1 MKCEVASVGGLFHFI
16 QRAAGRPYAA
26 PGLLMFKRVVAVID
40 DDPSMRTSLARLLR
54 AKGYAC
60 ETCASAE
67 EFLDGFTTSQANCV
81 LVDINLGSG
90 LSGIEL
96 CKRLKASGRSLNVI
110 VMTGVDIQQNK
121 KEAIEA
127 GCNAYLHKPFSPH
140 TLIDAI
146 EKRA

>member
-1 MKCEVASVGGLFHFI
+1 ML
-16 QRAAGRPYAA
+16 QPDD
-26 PGLLMFKRVVAVID
+26 KRVVAVID
-40 DDPSMRTSLARLLR
+40 DDPSMRISMARLLR

-81 LVDINLGSG
+81 LVDINLGDG

-127 GCNAYLHKPFSPH
+127 GCNAYLHKPFSSH

-146 EKRA
+146 EKRAA